1 VVLASQHYENPSVN
15 AKMLYHMRNRVIAGI
30 ADLVVIV
37 EVRPGGGSM
46 HQIVWAIKQRENP

>member
-1 VVLASQHYENPSVN
+1 
-15 AKMLYHMRNRVIAGI
+15 MLYHMRNRVIAGI